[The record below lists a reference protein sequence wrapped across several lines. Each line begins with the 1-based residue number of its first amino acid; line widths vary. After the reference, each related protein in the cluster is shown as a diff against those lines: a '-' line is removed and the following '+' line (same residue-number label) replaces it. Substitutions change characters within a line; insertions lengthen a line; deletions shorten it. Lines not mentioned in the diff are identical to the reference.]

1 MPTQIAVSLME
12 QGRLDEGLDEHLKAR
27 ELDPLWPAIA
37 RNVAFGY
44 LLKRDYPRALESFFG
59 SQEN

>member
-1 MPTQIAVSLME
+1 ME